1 MDIARSIL
9 VVDSIDSM
17 STEGIEQFIRDG
29 FAYVKLPQPELKDV
43 LKKLHKEA
51 VLFFNQPMA
60 EKEKNGIKFDPE
72 TIQGYVD
79 RRKEKDENPILH
91 EQIFFRPNQ
100 PLGPFKALNTEIDSV
115 QKTFWLDIGKP
126 LIELVLHRVLSTAQF
141 DSIKINEL
149 FREATDDV
157 FSSLSLLYYP
167 FTKQPEL
174 FECGLNEHTDQS
186 FITVLW
192 VTQESLQVWLED
204 DEASSAPSRK
214 AGVWHDLYPKEGYV
228 IVNIGNALKVILGD
242 RCNSALHRVLIP
254 KQERLSIAA
263 FYDPISTYIMRDI
276 VENKLVFGGSAVAY
290 LKDHFSKTYSPTF
303 EKTLENKS

>member
-9 VVDSIDSM
+9 VVDSIDSI
-17 STEGIEQFIRDG
+17 SNEGLDQFIRDG
-29 FAYVKLPQPELKDV
+29 FAYVKLPQLAVEDV
-43 LKKLHKEA
+43 LKELHKEA

-72 TIQGYVD
+72 AIQGYVD
-79 RRKEKDENPILH
+79 RRKEKDKNPILH

-100 PLGPFKALNTEIDSV
+100 PIGPFKALQSELDII
-115 QKTFWLDIGKP
+115 QKTFWLEIGKP
-126 LIELVLHRVLSTAQF
+126 LIKLILHRILSAF
-141 DSIKINEL
+141 EFHSEKINEL
-149 FREATDDV
+149 FCEVTDDV

-192 VTQESLQVWLED
+192 ITQESLQVWLED
-204 DEASSAPSRK
+204 EDAQSTSSQKVGA
-214 AGVWHDLYPKEGYV
+214 WHDLYPKEGHV
-228 IVNIGNALKVILGD
+228 IVNIGNALKVILGG

-254 KQERLSIAA
+254 KQERLSIGA
-263 FYDPISTYIMRDI
+263 FYDPIATYKMRDI
-276 VENKLVFGGSAVAY
+276 VENKLVFGGSAVEY

-303 EKTLENKS
+303 EKTLENKG